1 MARIPYSNDQG
12 GESIDSL
19 TNEQITVATTKV
31 KLTAGSTSLEVIPTA
46 IECKGL
52 VKLAAGI
59 EFLDGTSMT
68 TAPAVGGGGP
78 TAMEWYCHFS
88 RAGATHAAYAAAFD
102 ALAVQTN
109 IAASVNKL
117 NDWDS
122 SVGADL
128 ISKSDVALT
137 LYDGQ
142 SFNSLNGHF
151 ANMDAGRSLIRV
163 VITHTSASQI
173 RNWVQFAYQGDSHP
187 GKSLHGGGIATG
199 YFFNNAGGN
208 SPING
213 ATAVSEPSLI
223 F

>member
-1 MARIPYSNDQG
+1 MD
-12 GESIDSL
+12 DSG
-19 TNEQITVATTKV
+19 
-31 KLTAGSTSLEVIPTA
+31 LTAAFKVAPIRGVAHGTTVGALQYDTSSKEVTY
-46 IECKGL
+46 
-52 VKLAAGI
+52 
-59 EFLDGTSMT
+59 ST
-68 TAPAVGGGGP
+68 TAASGGGGP

-88 RAGATHAAYAAAFD
+88 RAGATHSAYAAAFD

-128 ISKSDVALT
+128 INKSDVALT

-142 SFNSLNGHF
+142 SFNSLNGDF

-163 VITHTSASQI
+163 VITHSSASQI
-173 RNWVQFAYQGDSHP
+173 RNWVQLAYQGDSHP

-199 YFFNNAGGN
+199 YFFNNASGN

-213 ATAVSEPSLI
+213 ATAISEPSLL